1 MCSVHAVQMRCTR
14 SNAATT
20 LTFHASALT
29 MATLAMATLA
39 MATLAMATLA
49 MATLAM
55 ATLTMATLAMAT
67 LAMATLAMATLT
79 MAPLTM
85 DTLAFHVSV
94 KSMLSLAQPHT
105 PLVGSATVMRPSM
118 NLTSSA
124 W

>member
-1 MCSVHAVQMRCTR
+1 MQCYVVKLIMCSVHAVQMRCTR

-39 MATLAMATLA
+39 MATLAMATV
-49 MATLAM
+49 AM

-67 LAMATLAMATLT
+67 LAMATLA

-105 PLVGSATVMRPSM
+105 PLVGSATVTRPSM